1 MPKAAKLPSGS
12 WRARAFSHVD
22 ANGKRVYKSFTAPTR
37 KEAEYA
43 ASAYEVKK
51 KTSIADMTVGD
62 AIDRYIDSKDAVLS
76 PATIH
81 FYRQLRKH
89 HLKGIMDIKLKNITR
104 EDIQKC
110 VNEESKSS
118 SPKTVSSAHGL
129 LSAALRVQMPDFIL
143 NTRLPRKVR
152 PLHRE
157 LPTSAEVYAAVKG
170 TPIELPVLLAMWLCL
185 RVSEVRG
192 IRKESI
198 HGDKLYIDRVIITVA
213 NKSIEKELAKT
224 DSSRRIL
231 DLPPILKKMI
241 LENKTE
247 YVTHLSERSLYG
259 RFVHRMK
266 MHGWTGVRFHDLR
279 HIAASD
285 MNKLGIPDR
294 VAAERGGWSNT
305 ATLQAVYQHA
315 FTEDRIKADELV
327 NSYYE
332 DMLKSGEEELNHE

>member
-1 MPKAAKLPSGS
+1 M
-12 WRARAFSHVD
+12 
-22 ANGKRVYKSFTAPTR
+22 
-37 KEAEYA
+37 
-43 ASAYEVKK
+43 
-51 KTSIADMTVGD
+51 
-62 AIDRYIDSKDAVLS
+62 
-76 PATIH
+76 
-81 FYRQLRKH
+81 
-89 HLKGIMDIKLKNITR
+89 
-104 EDIQKC
+104 
-110 VNEESKSS
+110 
-118 SPKTVSSAHGL
+118 
-129 LSAALRVQMPDFIL
+129 
-143 NTRLPRKVR
+143 
-152 PLHRE
+152 
-157 LPTSAEVYAAVKG
+157 
-170 TPIELPVLLAMWLCL
+170 
-185 RVSEVRG
+185 
-192 IRKESI
+192 
-198 HGDKLYIDRVIITVA
+198 IITVA

-266 MHGWTGVRFHDLR
+266 MRGWTGVRFHDLR